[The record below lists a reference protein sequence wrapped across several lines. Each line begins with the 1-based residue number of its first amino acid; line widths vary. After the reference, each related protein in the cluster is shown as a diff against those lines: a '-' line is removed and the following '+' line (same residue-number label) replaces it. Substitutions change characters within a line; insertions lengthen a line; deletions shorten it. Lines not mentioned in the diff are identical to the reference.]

1 MKGCQPPNLGQ
12 AVPSARRTGKAHRL
26 PTLCYEEIQKGTQ
39 VENLCYLR
47 TCATRSTV
55 TGGLRPATV
64 KTGILPTQKILP
76 TGIEPVT
83 FNFGG

>member
-1 MKGCQPPNLGQ
+1 MADREGTQVENLCYENREG
-12 AVPSARRTGKAHRL
+12 ARVAN
-26 PTLCYEEIQKGTQ
+26 LCYEEIQKGTQ

-64 KTGILPTQKILP
+64 KTGTLPTQEILP